1 VTKGGGAYKSY
12 AYDGNGNATSDGGSK
27 GISYNLLNLPLNV
40 TTGGTTLATYV
51 YDAGGNKLRNTGT
64 DGTWDYINGIVYN
77 NKILFV
83 QTEEGRA
90 LPNGNTYLY
99 QYYLKDH
106 LRNTRVTFTKNSS
119 GLATN
124 IQENEYYAFGLAA
137 AVPSTPSPANR
148 YLYNGKEVQTD
159 LTNQYDYGA
168 RFYDPVIARW
178 TAVDPLAE
186 ESRRWSPYNYGE
198 NNPIRNIDPD
208 GMMVTDAD
216 GSQHSESEAEAQ
228 AMFKQLQAQQQTQ
241 DGGKDK
247 KKYDP
252 KAKAAKAAQDKK
264 DKEAQEKKDKDSKG
278 SLAGTILLGTLAIDG
293 GLLADDVTG
302 VGVVDDVAI
311 VPVTVVG
318 GAAAA
323 LTELVDLGIDAYL
336 FFAEHTS
343 GKRKSTEQKHTARRS
358 GKTYDK
364 AQNNKRG
371 EKNQKFKPK
380 PNPNKTG
387 N

>member
-1 VTKGGGAYKSY
+1 
-12 AYDGNGNATSDGGSK
+12 
-27 GISYNLLNLPLNV
+27 
-40 TTGGTTLATYV
+40 
-51 YDAGGNKLRNTGT
+51 
-64 DGTWDYINGIVYN
+64 
-77 NKILFV
+77 
-83 QTEEGRA
+83 
-90 LPNGNTYLY
+90 
-99 QYYLKDH
+99 
-106 LRNTRVTFTKNSS
+106 
-119 GLATN
+119 
-124 IQENEYYAFGLAA
+124 
-137 AVPSTPSPANR
+137 
-148 YLYNGKEVQTD
+148 
-159 LTNQYDYGA
+159 
-168 RFYDPVIARW
+168 
-178 TAVDPLAE
+178 
-186 ESRRWSPYNYGE
+186 
-198 NNPIRNIDPD
+198 
-208 GMMVTDAD
+208 MMVTDAD

-247 KKYDP
+247 KKDDP